1 MAKKS
6 GAISTTVRMKTTPT
20 KMAGKSGGD
29 DSPIVSWETT
39 TSDPLLEIARE
50 IVDQVWP
57 DTATPDI
64 VNGVWDETPIMKAV
78 LVALQRGREMQVN
91 AA

>member
-1 MAKKS
+1 MKVS
-6 GAISTTVRMKTTPT
+6 STKN
-20 KMAGKSGGD
+20 AGKSWGSD
-29 DSPIVSWETT
+29 DDDTIVSWEMT
-39 TSDPLLEIARE
+39 TSDPLLNIARE

-57 DTATPDI
+57 DTDTPDI

-78 LVALQRGREMQVN
+78 IAAIKRGLQMRDEN